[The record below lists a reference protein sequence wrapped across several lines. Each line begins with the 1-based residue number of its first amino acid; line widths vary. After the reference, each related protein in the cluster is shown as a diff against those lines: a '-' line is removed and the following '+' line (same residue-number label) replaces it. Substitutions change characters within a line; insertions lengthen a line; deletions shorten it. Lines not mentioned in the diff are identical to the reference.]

1 VSLQLL
7 VALALVLPQ
16 QAPEGAPPA
25 PPPAASAAAPAPD
38 AQQQQLARVRER
50 RAALE
55 KELTRLRRQEKGLLA
70 ELEGIELELQLR
82 SDELAEIQLTLRKA
96 RADLDATL
104 ARVQKLEASLAA
116 SRPALAAHA
125 RALYKLGEMS
135 YLRLLLSVDRPSD
148 FFRAYRFVSTLARRD
163 TAAVAAFRADLL
175 ALSREKAQ
183 LEERTRESIELRN
196 RLAAARHQLEAQRA
210 RQTAVLTSLV
220 EKKETN
226 SAWIEELTQA
236 ESRLQ
241 SLLGGLGGDAVAVPL
256 LALRGTLPWPVEGR
270 LRAGFGRRKHP
281 RFDTYTVHNGI
292 DIEAPPDTPVHAIHD
307 GRVVFADRFLGY
319 GLMVVVDHGGKRHS
333 LYAQLAEVSVAPGQ
347 EVQAGTVLGTTGQG
361 TEQGPGLYFEMRYQG
376 RAEDPMEWLRRP

>member
-1 VSLQLL
+1 MSLPLL
-7 VALALVLPQ
+7 LALTLLLPQ
-16 QAPEGAPPA
+16 QAPEG
-25 PPPAASAAAPAPD
+25 PPAAGD
-38 AQQQQLARVRER
+38 IQQQQLARVRER

-55 KELTRLRRQEKGLLA
+55 KELLRLRGQEKGLLA

-82 SDELAEIQLTLRKA
+82 SDELAEIQLTLKKA
-96 RADLDATL
+96 RAELDANL
-104 ARVQKLEASLAA
+104 VRVQKLEASLAA

-163 TAAVAAFRADLL
+163 GAAVAAFRADLL
-175 ALSREKAQ
+175 ALAREKAA

-226 SAWIEELTQA
+226 AAWVEELTQA

-241 SLLGGLGGDAVAVPL
+241 SLLGGLGGDPAAVPL
-256 LALRGTLPWPVEGR
+256 LAFRGTLPWPVEGR
-270 LRAGFGRRKHP
+270 VRVGFGRRKHP
-281 RFDTYTVHNGI
+281 RFETYTVHNGI
-292 DIEAPPDTPVHAIHD
+292 DIEAAPDTPVRAVHE
-307 GRVVFADRFLGY
+307 GRVVYADRFLGY

-333 LYAQLAEVSVAPGQ
+333 LYAQLAEVAVVPGQ

-361 TEQGPGLYFEMRYQG
+361 TDQGPGLYFEMRYQS

>member
-1 VSLQLL
+1 MSLQLL

-226 SAWIEELTQA
+226 AAWIEELTQA

-241 SLLGGLGGDAVAVPL
+241 SLLGGLGGETGAVPL
-256 LALRGTLPWPVEGR
+256 LAFRGTLPWPVEGR
-270 LRAGFGRRKHP
+270 VRAGFGRRKHP

-307 GRVVFADRFLGY
+307 GRVVYADRFLGY

-361 TEQGPGLYFEMRYQG
+361 TDQGPGLYFEMRYQG
-376 RAEDPMEWLRRP
+376 RAEDPLEWLRRP

>member
-1 VSLQLL
+1 MSPQLL
-7 VALALVLPQ
+7 LALVLLLPQ
-16 QAPEGAPPA
+16 QAPESAA
-25 PPPAASAAAPAPD
+25 PAAAAAAPD
-38 AQQQQLARVRER
+38 LQQQQLARVRER
-50 RAALE
+50 RAVLE
-55 KELTRLRRQEKGLLA
+55 KELLRLRRKEKGLLA

-82 SDELAEIQLTLRKA
+82 SDELAEIQLTLKKA
-96 RADLDATL
+96 RVELDANL
-104 ARVQKLEASLAA
+104 LRVQELEASLAA

-125 RALYKLGEMS
+125 RALYKLGDMS

-163 TAAVAAFRADLL
+163 TAGVAAFRADLL
-175 ALSREKAQ
+175 ALEREKAA
-183 LEERTRESIELRN
+183 LEQRTRESIELRN
-196 RLAAARHQLEAQRA
+196 RLAATRHQLEAQRA

-226 SAWIEELTQA
+226 TAWLDELTQA

-241 SLLGGLGGDAVAVPL
+241 SLLGGLGTDPSAMPL
-256 LALRGTLPWPVEGR
+256 LAFRGTLPWPVEGR
-270 LRAGFGRRKHP
+270 VRAGFGRRKHP

-292 DIEAPPDTPVHAIHD
+292 DIEASPDTPVHAVHE

-333 LYAQLAEVSVAPGQ
+333 LYAQLAEVAVAAGQ

-361 TEQGPGLYFEMRYQG
+361 TDQGPGLYFEMRFQG
-376 RAEDPMEWLRRP
+376 RAEDPLEWLRRP

>member
-1 VSLQLL
+1 VSPQLL
-7 VALALVLPQ
+7 LALVLLLPQ
-16 QAPEGAPPA
+16 QAPESAA
-25 PPPAASAAAPAPD
+25 PAAAAAAPD
-38 AQQQQLARVRER
+38 LQQQQLARVRER
-50 RAALE
+50 RAVLE
-55 KELTRLRRQEKGLLA
+55 KELLRLRRKEKGLLA

-82 SDELAEIQLTLRKA
+82 SDELAEIQLTLKKA
-96 RADLDATL
+96 RVELDANL
-104 ARVQKLEASLAA
+104 LRVQELEASLAA

-125 RALYKLGEMS
+125 RALYKLGDMS

-163 TAAVAAFRADLL
+163 TAGVAAFRADLL
-175 ALSREKAQ
+175 ALEREKAA
-183 LEERTRESIELRN
+183 LEQRTRESIELRN
-196 RLAAARHQLEAQRA
+196 RLAATRHQLEAQRA

-226 SAWIEELTQA
+226 TAWLDELTQA

-241 SLLGGLGGDAVAVPL
+241 SLLGGLGTDPSAMPL
-256 LALRGTLPWPVEGR
+256 LAFRGTLPWPVEGR
-270 LRAGFGRRKHP
+270 VRAGFGRRKHP

-292 DIEAPPDTPVHAIHD
+292 DIEASPDTPVHAVHE

-333 LYAQLAEVSVAPGQ
+333 LYAQLAEVAVAAGQ

-361 TEQGPGLYFEMRYQG
+361 TDQGPGLYFEMRFQG
-376 RAEDPMEWLRRP
+376 RAEDPLEWLRRP

>member
-1 VSLQLL
+1 MSLPLL
-7 VALALVLPQ
+7 LALTLLLPQ
-16 QAPEGAPPA
+16 QAPEG
-25 PPPAASAAAPAPD
+25 PPAAGD
-38 AQQQQLARVRER
+38 IQQQQLARVRER

-55 KELTRLRRQEKGLLA
+55 KELLRLRGQEKGLLA

-82 SDELAEIQLTLRKA
+82 SDELAEIQLTLKKA
-96 RADLDATL
+96 RAELDANL
-104 ARVQKLEASLAA
+104 VRVQKLEASLAA

-163 TAAVAAFRADLL
+163 GAAVAAFRADLL
-175 ALSREKAQ
+175 ALAREKAA

-226 SAWIEELTQA
+226 AAWVEELTQA
-236 ESRLQ
+236 ASRLQ
-241 SLLGGLGGDAVAVPL
+241 SLLGGLGGETGAVPL
-256 LALRGTLPWPVEGR
+256 LAFRGTLPWPVEGR
-270 LRAGFGRRKHP
+270 VRVGFGRRKHP
-281 RFDTYTVHNGI
+281 RFETYTVHNGI
-292 DIEAPPDTPVHAIHD
+292 DIEAAPDTPVRAVHE
-307 GRVVFADRFLGY
+307 GRVVYADRFLGY

-361 TEQGPGLYFEMRYQG
+361 TDQGPGLYFEMRYQG
-376 RAEDPMEWLRRP
+376 RAEDPAEWLRRP